1 MNKFK
6 LSFTL
11 LLLSLV
17 LVLAACGNDES
28 ASGKDGNKGSDTTSG
43 GKDEVV
49 IAVNENFISMD
60 PHDSGD
66 TNSNSV
72 QAAMLEGLFGVDK
85 EGQII
90 NVLAEDYEISDDALT
105 YTFQIK
111 EEVTFHDGE
120 ALTAEVVKQNYDRII
135 NDDSLRLSSRGFN
148 LFEEVNVLGDYELEV
163 VLSEPYAAMLTR
175 LASAKL
181 LSPKVLE
188 LDKAEIGKNPV
199 GTGPYAFIEWVQG
212 DHLTIENFEDHW
224 SGSDRVKTITYK
236 PIPENGSRV
245 AMLKTGEADF
255 VYPLP
260 VQNVDEIESSD
271 IAEVVE
277 VPSTIANYVSLNTTK
292 GPLQDQKV
300 RQAMNHAIDKEAY
313 LQVVKG
319 GYGKALDSIIPS
331 ATVYYEDQGVYEFD
345 VDKAKSILDETEYA
359 GGFDL
364 EIWGN
369 TNSDTMKGMQFIQQ
383 QLAQI
388 DINVEIKSME
398 EGTLSDEIYGPQTP
412 EDAKVQMWYVSWS
425 AFPSD
430 ITNATVPLFKSES
443 FPPNGANTAYFK
455 DDDVDR
461 WLTEANLTADED
473 EQAKLYKDIQ
483 ETAYAEAPWL
493 FLGVDDII
501 VGQNKNV
508 SGIHITPDGTILV
521 QDAAVK

>member
-1 MNKFK
+1 MFIV
-6 LSFTL
+6 LVVFTF
-11 LLLSLV
+11 
-17 LVLAACGNDES
+17 VLAACGGNES
-28 ASGKDGNKGSDTTSG
+28 GSKDNEGSDNGKTSGKD
-43 GKDEVV
+43 EIV

-60 PHDSGD
+60 PHNSGD

-72 QAAMLEGLFGVDK
+72 QGAMLEGLFGVDK
-85 EGQII
+85 DGQII
-90 NVLAEDYEISDDALT
+90 NVLAEDYEASEDALT
-105 YTFQIK
+105 YTFKLK
-111 EEVTFHDGE
+111 EDVVFHDGE
-120 ALTAEVVKQNYDRII
+120 AFTAEVAKQNFERII

-148 LFEEVNVLGDYELEV
+148 LFEEIEVVNDYEIKIT
-163 VLSEPYAAMLTR
+163 LSEPYSGLLTR
-175 LASAKL
+175 LTSAKM
-181 LSPKVLE
+181 LSPKSLE
-188 LDKAEIGKNPV
+188 QGKEEIGKHPI
-199 GTGPYAFIEWVQG
+199 GTGPYKFVEWVQG
-212 DHLTIENFEDHW
+212 DHLTIERFDDHW

-255 VYPLP
+255 IYPLP
-260 VQNVDEIESSD
+260 VQNIEEINGTD
-271 IAEVVE
+271 NVEVVE
-277 VPSTIANYVSLNTTK
+277 VPSTIARYVSLNTTK
-292 GPLQDQKV
+292 GPLQDEKV
-300 RQAMNHAIDKEAY
+300 RQAMNHAIDKEAF
-313 LQVVKG
+313 LQVVNG

-331 ATVYYEDQGVYEFD
+331 ATIYYEQQEIYDFD
-345 VDKAKSILDETEYA
+345 VDKAKALLAETDYA
-359 GGFDL
+359 DGFDI

-388 DINVEIKSME
+388 DVNVEIKSME

-455 DDDVDR
+455 NDDVDT
-461 WLTEANLTADED
+461 WLTEANLTADEA
-473 EQAKLYKDIQ
+473 EQAALYKDIQ
-483 ETAYAEAPWL
+483 ATTYEAAPWL

-508 SGIHITPDGTILV
+508 ENIYITPDATILV
-521 QDAAVK
+521 GDAIVK